1 MKKAVFI
8 ALIFS
13 VHVSAQRNLFSPADS
28 LHSKRVSAISI
39 GLGSAWAGSMIGLHE
54 VWYKNQ
60 EKSKFHTFNDGS
72 NWLQMDKLGH
82 VYTNYSISR
91 LSGDLYKWSGMNNR
105 KAAILG
111 AGIGFGFQTT
121 LEIFDAYNVDWG
133 FSWYDV
139 ASNALGAGLYLGQ
152 ELAWE
157 EQRIL
162 LKFSYHPTEYA
173 AIRPAVLGANFQ
185 ERLLK
190 DYNGQTYWLSFNP
203 FLFSSDSKFPKWLC
217 LSFGYSA
224 DAKLIGNKEIYTHS
238 IGNEHVTFI
247 SSRQFL
253 ASLDIDFSRI
263 PAKKPWLKAVLKQLN
278 YVKIPFPALLF
289 QNGKLQGKALYF

>member
-13 VHVSAQRNLFSPADS
+13 VQVSAQRNLFSPADS

-39 GLGSAWAGSMIGLHE
+39 GLGSAWSGSMIGLHE

-217 LSFGYSA
+217 FSFGYSA
-224 DAKLIGNKEIYTHS
+224 DAKLVGNKEIYTHS
-238 IGNEHVTFI
+238 IGNEHVTYI

>member
-13 VHVSAQRNLFSPADS
+13 VQVSAQRNLFSPADS

-39 GLGSAWAGSMIGLHE
+39 TLGSAWSGSMIGLHE

-60 EKSKFHTFNDGS
+60 EKSKFHTFNDGN

-139 ASNALGAGLYLGQ
+139 TSNALGAGLYLGQ

-217 LSFGYSA
+217 FSFGYSA
-224 DAKLIGNKEIYTHS
+224 DAKLVGNKEIYTHS
-238 IGNEHVTFI
+238 IGNEHVTYI

>member
-39 GLGSAWAGSMIGLHE
+39 GLGSSWSGSMIGLHE

-91 LSGDLYKWSGMNNR
+91 LSGDLYKWSGMKNR

-133 FSWYDV
+133 FSWYDFT
-139 ASNALGAGLYLGQ
+139 SNVLGAGLFLGQ

-157 EQRIL
+157 EQRL
-162 LKFSYHPTEYA
+162 FPKFSYHPTDYA
-173 AIRPAVLGANFQ
+173 AIRPAVLGSNFQ

-203 FLFSSDSKFPKWLC
+203 FLFSPHTKFPKWLC
-217 LSFGYSA
+217 LSLGYSV
-224 DAKLIGNKEIYTHS
+224 DAKLVGNQELYIHTIGTKQ
-238 IGNEHVTFI
+238 VTYV

-263 PAKKPWLKAVLKQLN
+263 PTKKPWLKAVFKQLN

>member
-1 MKKAVFI
+1 MKKAIFV

-13 VHVSAQRNLFSPADS
+13 MHVSAQHNLFSPTDS
-28 LHSKRVSAISI
+28 LYPKRVSAISI
-39 GLGSAWAGSMIGLHE
+39 GIGSAWAGSMVGLHE

-91 LSGDLYKWSGMNNR
+91 LSGDLYKWSGINNR
-105 KAAILG
+105 KAAFLG
-111 AGIGFGFQTT
+111 AGIGFGYQTT

-139 ASNALGAGLYLGQ
+139 TSNALGAGLYLGQ

-173 AIRPAVLGANFQ
+173 AIRPAVLGENFQ

-190 DYNGQTYWLSFNP
+190 DYNGQTYWLTFNP
-203 FLFSSDSKFPKWLC
+203 FLFSPDLKFPKWLC
-217 LSFGYSA
+217 FSFGYSA
-224 DAKLIGNKEIYTHS
+224 DAKLVGNKDIYTHS
-238 IGNEHVTFI
+238 IGNEQVTYI

-263 PAKKPWLKAVLKQLN
+263 PANKPWLKAILKQLN
-278 YVKIPFPALLF
+278 YLKIPFPALLF